1 MTNVLYEFCGG
12 DDCLDVLRLGF
23 RLINGWQVLKRGR
36 RSHAMFVGSNIRISV
51 GATLL
56 LGNGFNDLGL
66 DKIVVTT

>member
-1 MTNVLYEFCGG
+1 MFFTSFAEGMTAWIF
-12 DDCLDVLRLGF
+12 LRLGF